1 MRFAR
6 WVFWVAGGIGVFMI
20 APMYFRE
27 AATNEMFPPDL
38 NHPEYYYGFAGLC
51 LAWQLMF
58 LVIGIDPVRYRLAMI
73 PAMLEKLG
81 FVAAVPVL
89 VAQQRLSA
97 TWLALAAPDALWLVL
112 FAVAFWRTPRHYG
125 K

>member
-6 WVFWVAGGIGVFMI
+6 WVFWIAGGTGVLMI

-27 AATNEMFPPDL
+27 SATNEMFPPDL

-51 LAWQLMF
+51 LAWHIMF
-58 LVIGIDPVRYRLAMI
+58 LLIGIDPARYRPAMI

-81 FVAAVPVL
+81 WVAAVPVL
-89 VAQQRLSA
+89 VLKDRLSP
-97 TWLALAAPDALWLVL
+97 TWLAFAAHD
-112 FAVAFWRTPRHYG
+112 AFWLAMFIAAFWKTPRTSA
-125 K
+125 